1 MKASASNNIPIFLWL
16 VLPAAIIVAQIFL
29 EIFMPRNLLAPMLSE
44 GGPHETLQ
52 FLFAALACLM
62 AVRMVFQLQDRLLK
76 GLMLCVALGC
86 IYIAGEEISWGQW
99 VFGWITPEFW
109 QQVNDQSETNLH
121 NTSAWLDQKPRLLLF
136 IGIMA
141 AGLLI
146 PALRRWWPSKLP
158 PRLAVLYPSD
168 LLVVT
173 ALGVSIPYFIQDVA
187 ESLGLHPF
195 ERVSEVQ
202 ELYMYYFILLYLV
215 DFHKRVISQVSLG
228 EKRS

>member
-1 MKASASNNIPIFLWL
+1 
-16 VLPAAIIVAQIFL
+16 
-29 EIFMPRNLLAPMLSE
+29 MLSE

-62 AVRMVFQLQDRLLK
+62 AARMLFQLQDKLLK

-86 IYIAGEEISWGQW
+86 FYIAGEEVSWGQQI
-99 VFGWITPEFW
+99 FGWITPEFW
-109 QQVNDQSETNLH
+109 LEVNDQSETNLH
-121 NTSAWLDQKPRLLLF
+121 NTTAWLDQKPRLLLF

-146 PALRRWWPSKLP
+146 PALRRWWPSRLP
-158 PRLAVLYPSD
+158 TRYAVLYPSD

-173 ALGVSIPYFIQDVA
+173 ALGVTVPYFIQEVA
-187 ESLGLHPF
+187 ESLSLHPF

-202 ELYMYYFILLYLV
+202 ELYMYYFILLYLA